1 MEKKQFENEQFL
13 LYSPDSLRYITDNML
28 DILTEKIEFYK
39 DIFDIDYFRQFQIN
53 YFDDLQEFREF
64 IYELRGERESL
75 PEYAIATFDK
85 GMVNAYISPDIDVT
99 TRQYKRKLFLAP
111 HELFHIMYKE
121 LIWKK
126 ENKNRIVWFD
136 EGMAQLFSGEN
147 DNNLSE
153 EKFNKWF
160 DYVLN
165 RSLEIPNLNELKHGT
180 SFENEKYSGYNLS
193 LLSVKYLYDT
203 LGHEEFKEL
212 MHDNDRIIEYGET
225 VVQDAI
231 DYYQNKIDNNIS
243 PIVR

>member
-1 MEKKQFENEQFL
+1 MEKLQFENEQFV

-39 DIFDIDYFRQFQIN
+39 DIFDIDYFRQFKMN

-75 PEYAIATFDK
+75 PEYATATFDK
-85 GMVNAYISPDIDVT
+85 GMVNAYLSPNIDVT
-99 TRQYKRKLFLAP
+99 TRQYQRKQFLAP

-126 ENKNRIVWFD
+126 ENKKRIVWFD

-147 DNNLSE
+147 DKNLSE
-153 EKFNKWF
+153 ENFNNWF
-160 DYVLN
+160 NYVLN
-165 RSLEIPNLNELKHGT
+165 RTIEIPNLNELKHGT
-180 SFENEKYSGYNLS
+180 SFENDNYSGYNLS
-193 LLSVKYLYDT
+193 LLSVKYLYET
-203 LGHEEFKEL
+203 LGHEEFKKL

-225 VVQDAI
+225 VVQDSI
-231 DYYQNKIDNNIS
+231 NYYKNKIDNNTHSIT
-243 PIVR
+243 I